1 MNISQ
6 IFISEH
12 NESLPKFLQ
21 ESTQSVR
28 SYFVNS
34 NYKIYNNATLRNFID
49 ENYSQEVLW
58 AYDSLNPYS
67 YKSDLGRFCLLYKLG
82 GWYFDIG
89 ATCITHLKINK
100 EIDMVCFRDEQR
112 HSLTS
117 WAVNG
122 AVIYSKAGNIILK
135 KSIEAIVNNCK
146 EKWYGRTPLC
156 PTGPSLLGEQI
167 AKENRGKNLIIGDLI
182 RPMIPFTRKNFPFFK
197 RLLRAKYILPNG
209 RAFALVKPAS
219 GGNLKSL
226 GVKGSNNYNNFWNAG
241 KVYKD
246 IPFYTEKDKLII

>member
-1 MNISQ
+1 MHISQ
-6 IFISEH
+6 IFISD
-12 NESLPKFLQ
+12 NEEKLSKFLQ
-21 ESTQSVR
+21 LATTSIR
-28 SYFVNS
+28 SKFINHEHRIYTNKALRSFLIN
-34 NYKIYNNATLRNFID
+34 NYPAK
-49 ENYSQEVLW
+49 VLW
-58 AYDSLNPYS
+58 AYDTLQPYS

-89 ATCITHLKINK
+89 IQCIKSIDVKKN
-100 EIDMVCFRDEQR
+100 IDMICFRDEQR

-117 WAVNG
+117 WAVSGG
-122 AVIYSKAGNIILK
+122 AIYSKPNNIILK
-135 KSIEAIVNNCK
+135 NSIEAIITNCQ

-197 RLLRAKYILPNG
+197 RIIRAKYILPDG
-209 RAFALVKPAS
+209 KAFALIKPAS

-226 GVKGSNNYNNFWNAG
+226 GVKGSNNYNKFWKERN
-241 KVYKD
+241 VYKD
-246 IPFYTEKDKLII
+246 IKLYSK